1 MTRRQRLANS
11 RQPTADSRVT
21 EPFLRVD
28 NLQKVFDG
36 GAAPAVDGVS
46 FGVARG
52 KMLTLLGPSG
62 CGKTTTLRCIAG
74 LENPTAGTISIEGEP
89 VTSVERGLA
98 LPPERRNVGMVFQS
112 YAVWPHMT
120 VAQNVALPLEVRRV
134 HKPEIRRRVLETLEL
149 VGLSGLEDR
158 YANRLSG
165 GQQQRVALARA
176 LIYNPRLLLFD
187 EPLSNLDAKL
197 RERMRHE
204 IRRLQQEV
212 GITSVYVTHD
222 QAEAMIISDEII
234 VMNRGRIEQQGDAR
248 SLYSRPATG
257 FVANFIGVAN
267 LVPGTVVAN
276 DGERYQ
282 VRLDLGQGRPVNV
295 HASSPDSP
303 GADRPSPGTAVH
315 LSIRPE
321 DILLHRQQPAGRA
334 NILLGQVVSVGYLGN
349 LVDYLVQTEAQT
361 WRVQTHPS
369 EVFSVEETVHLEL
382 PPAEC
387 LCLPAAMTESTA
399 APEIREETEVAT
411 LPGPAAT

>member
-1 MTRRQRLANS
+1 VR
-11 RQPTADSRVT
+11 ADSGAA
-21 EPFLRVD
+21 EPFLKVD
-28 NLQKVFDG
+28 NLEKVFESN
-36 GAAPAVDGVS
+36 APPAVDGVS
-46 FGVARG
+46 FGVAPG
-52 KMLTLLGPSG
+52 KILTLLGPSG

-74 LENPTAGTISIEGEP
+74 LETPTAGSVTIDGEL

-98 LPPERRNVGMVFQS
+98 LPPEQRNVGMVFQS

-120 VAQNVALPLEVRRV
+120 VAQNVALPLEVRHTAREEV
-134 HKPEIRRRVLETLEL
+134 RRRVSETLEL
-149 VGLSGLEDR
+149 VGLAGLEDR

-248 SLYSRPATG
+248 TLYSRPASG
-257 FVANFIGVAN
+257 FVANFIGTAN
-267 LVPGTVVAN
+267 LVRGTVVAN
-276 DGERYQ
+276 EGERYQ
-282 VRLDLGQGRPVNV
+282 VRLDLGPGQRAELQASASDLAVVERP
-295 HASSPDSP
+295 AAGS
-303 GADRPSPGTAVH
+303 AVH
-315 LSIRPE
+315 LSVRPE
-321 DILLHRQQPAGRA
+321 DIRLHRDEPTDRTNVVRGK
-334 NILLGQVVSVGYLGN
+334 VVSVGYLGN
-349 LVDYLVQTEAQT
+349 LVDYLVQSEEQT

-369 EVFSVEETVHLEL
+369 EAFSVEEAVYVEL
-382 PPAEC
+382 PPSRC
-387 LCLPAAMTESTA
+387 LCLPPVAAEHTPASGSAE
-399 APEIREETEVAT
+399 PEVAT
-411 LPGPAAT
+411 A